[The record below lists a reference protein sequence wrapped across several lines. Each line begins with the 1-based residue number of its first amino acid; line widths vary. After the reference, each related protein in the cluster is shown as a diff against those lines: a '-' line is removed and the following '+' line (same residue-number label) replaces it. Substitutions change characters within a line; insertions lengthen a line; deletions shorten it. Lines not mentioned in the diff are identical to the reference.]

1 MTSPLKDLV
10 RNLTGRSADDGA
22 PELLL
27 LADLSQ
33 AFAQSLDVEETL
45 RHAADRILAFLD
57 AEAASLFLLDE
68 ATNELVCRA
77 SAGPAPITGMRLPV
91 GVGIVGRALAQGSW
105 QMVRDARN
113 DPDFFQ
119 GVDRQTRFT
128 TRSVMCAPLQARER
142 TFGVLEVLNKK
153 GEPGLFSDQDLQT
166 LRVLAAA
173 VSLAIHNAQMASALV
188 SQKRIRQELEMA
200 REMQQRLLP
209 PRREAPF
216 PLVGVNLPAHEVSGD
231 FFDYYEVEGGRIGF
245 TIGDVSGKG
254 LNAALLMVRTTSLLR
269 ALGRAGVSL
278 TKLLRQVNA
287 ELCETGSHGM
297 FVCVFAGIYDPATG
311 KVTWANAGFP
321 PGLYRSAAGEFTRL
335 RADAPPLGID
345 PGTVFHE
352 HRFTLEGGALYLCT
366 DGVTEAQDAAGRALD
381 EAGLRALIGR
391 HAALPADA
399 RLDALLADLRG
410 LALRDDTTLLVLEP
424 RAEPAT
430 QRLTEIT
437 LQAQPEQLRR
447 LRQAAAEALR
457 AAGCA
462 PALVMDVVLALDE
475 ACANVIRHAY
485 CGKAD
490 GRIDVTIERRGDE
503 LRFLLRDY
511 ADCVDPARVRPH
523 PPSETRPGGLGM
535 HFIDTIM
542 DRWEFR
548 TPPDG
553 RGNLLVMSKNIG

>member
-10 RNLTGRSADDGA
+10 RSIGTAPGDGA
-22 PELLL
+22 PELFL

-45 RHAADRILAFLD
+45 RHAADRILAFLE

-77 SAGPAPITGMRLPV
+77 SAGPAPITGLRLPV
-91 GVGIVGRALAQGSW
+91 GVGIVGRALTQGTW

-119 GVDRQTRFT
+119 AVDRETNFT
-128 TRSVMCAPLQARER
+128 TRSVMCAPLQVRER
-142 TFGVLEVLNKK
+142 TFGVLEVLNKR

-173 VSLAIHNAQMASALV
+173 VSLAIHNAQMASVLV
-188 SQKRIRQELEMA
+188 SQKRIRQELELA

-209 PRREAPF
+209 PRRPGPF

-231 FFDYYEVEGGRIGF
+231 FFDYFEVDGGRIGF

-269 ALGRAGVSL
+269 ALGRAGLSL

-297 FVCVFAGIYDPATG
+297 FVCVFAGIYEPATG

-321 PGLYRSAAGEFTRL
+321 PGLHRTAAGEFIRL
-335 RADAPPLGID
+335 RADAPPLGVD
-345 PGTVFHE
+345 PDTTFHE
-352 HRFTLEGGALYLCT
+352 HRFMLDGGALYLYT
-366 DGVTEAQDAAGRALD
+366 DGVTEARDASGAALE
-381 EAGLRALIGR
+381 EAGLRRLIGE
-391 HAALPADA
+391 HAARPAEA
-399 RLDALLADLRG
+399 RLDGLMEALQA
-410 LALRDDTTLLVLEP
+410 LALRDDTTLLLLEP
-424 RAEPAT
+424 GREPAVE
-430 QRLTEIT
+430 RLAE
-437 LQAQPEQLRR
+437 LSLRAHPEQLRH
-447 LRQAAAEALR
+447 LRQTAAEALR
-457 AAGCA
+457 GAGCS

-485 CGKAD
+485 CGDAD
-490 GRIDVTIERRGDE
+490 GRIDLAIERRGDE
-503 LRFLLRDY
+503 LQFVLRDY
-511 ADCVDPARVRPH
+511 AECVDPARVKPQ
-523 PPSETRPGGLGM
+523 PPGEMRPGGLGM

-548 TPPDG
+548 RPPDG
-553 RGNLLVMSKNIG
+553 RGNLLVMSKTIG